1 MDLEQALLSLTINQL
16 SQKVEVTKPIN
27 ALTEICVETMEAPW
41 RCDLPRG
48 LGRRPGRVH
57 DEEMLQVPAGMNSA
71 KQEKKGQN

>member
-16 SQKVEVTKPIN
+16 SQKIEVIKPVK

-48 LGRRPGRVH
+48 LGRMPGRVH
-57 DEEMLQVPAGMNSA
+57 DEEMLEVLAGINSA
-71 KQEKKGQN
+71 KQEKKRQN